1 MKEENKHAW
10 EQLDAQWRKQLH
22 EQEEP
27 APAFNWEKLDAKAT
41 QPVIPMWRKVTQS
54 PWAWAA
60 VLGIAIGINW
70 QPVEIGQNALPI
82 FAMDKKS
89 TLQSSSPVIGKQS
102 LPQIATAPTEVAEVS
117 GPTVVYANPIEVNE
131 VPSLSESPN
140 ITEKVEED
148 AIYVRVDIDPIEE
161 KHIQPAV
168 EVMEKPIKRKR
179 NLLGQ
184 ILRQVIA
191 GEPGGWRDIANSNEK
206 LTEGIHQV
214 ANTVIRTEQSV
225 KQTLQLQ

>member
-1 MKEENKHAW
+1 MKEQNKHAW

-89 TLQSSSPVIGKQS
+89 TLQSSSPVIGKKS

-161 KHIQPAV
+161 NHIP
-168 EVMEKPIKRKR
+168 
-179 NLLGQ
+179 
-184 ILRQVIA
+184 

-206 LTEGIHQV
+206 LTESIHQV